1 MMQQPSSL
9 SLASATPSLFQPV
22 TLARKDDFFAL
33 LNGQARMHGAGDQ
46 KTGRAAEALY
56 RAIVTEK
63 RAEALLVVCPNSLET
78 LGTATYYDN
87 LTSKGS
93 GLYLEDMF
101 VAETARGKGVGQLAM
116 QALAQIAVHRQAQ
129 ALVWECAANNADAL
143 RFYRKLGGIHHS
155 ERTTWRRM
163 GAAFPDREPAV
174 DVQTAFKLA
183 AAPITLRHHRALAPH
198 PHFIQ
203 ITAQVPQVPNC
214 TILQAY
220 KNFSTFRRQSGL
232 HIESVSYT
240 KPDAKTFEAAL
251 YHVAR
256 MQHNKGW
263 HHHTDFTLRSEQS
276 SLLQPVLEKH
286 GFAPL
291 SYAGSAMLTLS
302 LSGES
307 LRNLSTRAAVS
318 VPPELLTSP
327 HTPLL
332 RMRPHRFSG
341 LS

>member
-1 MMQQPSSL
+1 MMQQTSSL
-9 SLASATPSLFQPV
+9 SLASATPLLFQPV
-22 TLARKDDFFAL
+22 TFERKDDFFAL

-46 KTGRAAEALY
+46 QTGRAAEALY
-56 RAIVTEK
+56 QAVVKERHV
-63 RAEALLVVCPNSLET
+63 EALLVVCPESQKT

-87 LTSKGS
+87 LTPNGP

-163 GAAFPDREPAV
+163 GAAFPDREPEV
-174 DVQTAFKLA
+174 DVHAAFKWA
-183 AAPITLRHHRALAPH
+183 AAPITLRHHQALAPH
-198 PHFIQ
+198 PNFIQ
-203 ITAQVPQVPNC
+203 ITAQVPKVPNC

-220 KNFSTFRRQSGL
+220 KNFSTFRQQSGL

-240 KPDAKTFEAAL
+240 QPDAKAFEAAL

-263 HHHTDFTLRSEQS
+263 HHHTDFTLRSEQR
-276 SLLQPVLEKH
+276 SLLRPVLEKH

-302 LSGES
+302 LSGAS
-307 LRNLSTRAAVS
+307 LHSLSTTPTVT
-318 VPPELLTSP
+318 VPRELLTSP
-327 HTPLL
+327 HTPSLSNC
-332 RMRPHRFSG
+332 PQRFSEPN
-341 LS
+341 